1 MPPVPQPVLAI
12 WQATDVA
19 DWAAADQF
27 GQLEDL
33 CHGQD
38 RAFRCQLGSGASD
51 AARIAREDP
60 VLFDSGR
67 EDRSKQPVCLGSHGD
82 RHTAAQ

>member
-1 MPPVPQPVLAI
+1 MPSIPQPVLAI

-27 GQLEDL
+27 GQFEDL

-38 RAFRCQLGSGASD
+38 WAFRC
-51 AARIAREDP
+51 
-60 VLFDSGR
+60 
-67 EDRSKQPVCLGSHGD
+67 
-82 RHTAAQ
+82 